1 MNGRSLT
8 PWLIMAPALAGVI
21 ASCTTV
27 PGVSTPATTSSTS
40 GGTGGGGG
48 EGGGG
53 PAPQTGRELFDA
65 DLKALMLQE
74 CGACHQLGGSS
85 DAPFLAAPDIYVS
98 ITSWP
103 GVVVGNP
110 AQSILVSHPADP
122 GHGGGQAPDM
132 SPELRSKSLVWLAK
146 EAKDIPKP
154 KDSTKPYIVPF
165 KPFLKGAFNTVYLD
179 PLGKAFESTSIS
191 FNAEE
196 LGSPPSMLLL
206 THLAVHPVA
215 DVTLHM
221 VHPLFTVYPQ
231 KGGELPDPVDSF
243 SNFDQ
248 SFSIDG
254 DPTLG
259 TGTLVLTNWTKDA
272 RINVAFEALEAKG
285 KSGDIV
291 NCNKL
296 EQFQSEVVP
305 HLKFCADTCH
315 GGTKTEAQATMDLS
329 ELAAMPPEAACI
341 HVRTH
346 IVPGDPESSPIVI
359 VTDPTAPAVHMYKFV
374 GNKNKYAAFKQAVS
388 PWIMD
393 EK

>member
-1 MNGRSLT
+1 MKFPSIPSCLVFF
-8 PWLIMAPALAGVI
+8 PLLAGVM
-21 ASCTTV
+21 AACTTV
-27 PGVSTPATTSSTS
+27 AGVSTTVGTTSSG
-40 GGTGGGGG
+40 GGTGGSGG

-53 PAPQTGRELFDA
+53 PVPQTGRELFDA
-65 DLKALMLQE
+65 DLKELILQE

-98 ITSWP
+98 LTSWP
-103 GVVVGNP
+103 GVVVASP
-110 AQSILVSHPADP
+110 SQSILVTHPADP

-132 SPELRSKSLVWLAK
+132 SAELRKRALVWLAK

-154 KDSTKPYIVPF
+154 KDSSKPYIVPF

-179 PLGKAFESTSIS
+179 ALGKPFENTSVS

-206 THLAVHPVA
+206 THLSVHPVA

-221 VHPLFTVYPQ
+221 VHPLFTVFPA
-231 KGGELPDPVDSF
+231 KGGELPDPIDSF

-248 SFSIDG
+248 SFTIDG

-272 RINVAFEALEAKG
+272 RMNLAFESLEAKG

-291 NCNKL
+291 NCNKP
-296 EQFQSEVVP
+296 EQFLAEVVP
-305 HLKFCADTCH
+305 QLQFCASNCH
-315 GGTKTEAQATMDLS
+315 GGTKTEAQAAMDLS

-341 HVRTH
+341 NVRSH
-346 IVPGDPESSPIVI
+346 IVPGDPESSPILI
-359 VTDPTAPAVHMYKFV
+359 VTDPTAPAVHMYKFA

-388 PWIMD
+388 PWIMA